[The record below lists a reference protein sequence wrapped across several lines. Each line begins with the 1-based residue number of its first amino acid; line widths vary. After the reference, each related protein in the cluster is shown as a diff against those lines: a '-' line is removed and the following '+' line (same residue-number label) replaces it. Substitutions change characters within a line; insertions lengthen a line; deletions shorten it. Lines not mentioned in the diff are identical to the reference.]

1 MRKIFFVLCIGVLS
15 LAACSKQEC
24 ESDSL
29 NEIECESN
37 FNNWSESRV
46 SEELEEISATSNE
59 PTEEVPSKEGKYE
72 TGFVKLTE
80 DEMLERFYDKFY
92 GGDLSSEKIEEVLNV
107 RGENYCNSCYYE
119 EITYYWEN
127 IRGVRDIANLIEP
140 LYFTDMKY
148 YTAEEFDDSIFNDYE
163 RKNLKLLAELDTV
176 NELSR
181 IQTES
186 EQDNCL

>member
-24 ESDSL
+24 E
-29 NEIECESN
+29 
-37 FNNWSESRV
+37 SESRV